1 MDQHE
6 HLQQAKNATAALK
19 RHTLKDKPVVEQLDP
34 GNLNPLEYLPM
45 HHMTDNVNWEVK
57 QFVEVITDI
66 EGPIGKKVLEKICL
80 ENRLGDLPEPFS
92 LAASPQ
98 MNFKIQF
105 ALFTIVFQFV
115 SQM

>member
-66 EGPIGKKVLEKICL
+66 EGPIDKKVLEKICW

-92 LAASPQ
+92 LVASPQ

-105 ALFTIVFQFV
+105 ALWSKRMANTVC
-115 SQM
+115 